1 MDRHV
6 SRGIRAER
14 HRLLGNPHRLAIV
27 EALEE
32 APREISELA
41 RLLGVHP
48 TTVRDHLGKLLEA
61 GVHPIIV
68 AQRLGHSTPS
78 LVMNTYG
85 HVTPRMQE
93 QATAALGKI
102 LHA

>member
-1 MDRHV
+1 LQ
-6 SRGIRAER
+6 AEE
-14 HRLLGNPHRLAIV
+14 RL
-27 EALEE
+27 
-32 APREISELA
+32 SEFVFTDTAGQILDGVAVTRSSFYPLLKRA
-41 RLLGVHP
+41 RLPQIRFHDLRH
-48 TTVRDHLGKLLEA
+48 TTATLLLEA

-93 QATAALGKI
+93 QATAALGAI